1 MDAAIK
7 KIPYGMTDFERIIL
21 ENYYYVDKTQYIAKV
36 EKVTSFFFFVRPRR
50 FGKSL
55 FLNML
60 GLYYDINQKDK
71 FEKIFG
77 NLYIGK
83 HPTPD
88 RNKYLVLTLNFSS
101 VAANM
106 DRLEETF
113 NTYCKIVMDG
123 FAERNAHLLGKEA
136 VEKLHELKTGD
147 ALLGSL
153 CQSAQ
158 NKGQKIYLILDEY
171 DNFANN
177 ILVDYGNERYRS
189 ITHGSGFFRSFLKVV
204 KDYSSSVIER
214 IFLTGVSPVTMDDL
228 TSGFNIADNYS
239 SNSAF
244 NNMIGFN
251 EYEVRALIDYY
262 KSCIELPHSTDEL
275 IDIMKPWYDN
285 YCFSIDSLDEPPM
298 YNSDMVLYFMNR
310 YLLNK
315 RIPNNML
322 DANIR
327 TDYNKLRH
335 LIHVDKTFGEN
346 ASVVQEIV
354 EKGSTTG
361 IIIDSFPAEDIV
373 KTRNFKSLLY
383 YYGMLTISGMEMGE
397 PILSVPNWAVREQLY
412 GYMADIYKDS
422 ADLYL
427 ETDKLEDRMKRMAYK
442 GEWENCFTY
451 IADRLNAQS
460 SVRDFIEGEAYVKT
474 FILAYLGLT
483 HYYIARPEYE
493 SNKGYADIFLQPRLL
508 QLPDMVYSYCI
519 EVKYAKRDASD
530 TEIEKLLSN
539 AKIQLKQYAA
549 SEWIHQDKGTTELK
563 SIALVFQ
570 GWKLVRVEEV

>member
-1 MDAAIK
+1 MDAVIK

-214 IFLTGVSPVTMDDL
+214 IFLTGVSPVTIDDL

-275 IDIMKPWYDN
+275 IDIMKPWYEN

-427 ETDKLEDRMKRMAYK
+427 ETDKLVDRMKRMAYK

-493 SNKGYADIFLQPRLL
+493 RNKGYADIFLQPRLL

>member
-158 NKGQKIYLILDEY
+158 NNGQKIYLILDEY

-177 ILVDYGNERYRS
+177 ILVDYGNKRYRS

-427 ETDKLEDRMKRMAYK
+427 ETDKLVDRMKRMAYK

-519 EVKYAKRDASD
+519 EVKYAKRDVSD